1 MNAPIRRIG
10 IVVAA
15 MFCALL
21 MSSTLIQFVQAKDL
35 RERPGNRR
43 TLLASYSKER
53 GSILV
58 GGNAV
63 AVSKEADDTF
73 KWQRTYPQAKM
84 YAPVTGYYSFTYG
97 AGRGIEGSYDDLLS
111 GSSDSLFY
119 RRLVDV
125 VTGRPPAGAT
135 LELTVD
141 PAVQKAAWDAL
152 GNQRGAVV
160 ALDPKTGAILAMV
173 SKPSYDPNL
182 LADHDLPKV
191 SKAWSTLSTDQD
203 HPLTN
208 RAINGNLYPP
218 GSTFKLITAAAALES
233 GQYTPASELDAPA
246 ELDLPQTSVT
256 LPNITGKECGPG
268 GKDNL
273 KHALKISCNTA
284 FGSLGMALGQD
295 KLRSQARKFGYGQ
308 SVTVPM
314 RVTPS
319 IFPATLNEP
328 QLAQS
333 AIGQF
338 DVRATPMQVAMVS
351 AAIANGGKE
360 MTPYLVKN
368 VRDSDLDV
376 IDSTDPQEFAKP
388 ISGQTASQLNDMM
401 QAVVDG
407 GSGRK
412 AKIPGMK
419 VAGKTG
425 TAQTAKGKAAD
436 VWFTGFAPAD
446 NPRVAVAV
454 VVEDGG
460 TMADEASGGIVAAPI
475 AKKVM
480 EAVVS
485 R

>member
-1 MNAPIRRIG
+1 MNSPIRRIG
-10 IVVAA
+10 IVAAA

-21 MSSTLIQFVQAKDL
+21 MSSTLIQFVQAKELQD
-35 RERPGNRR
+35 RPGNRR

-58 GGNAV
+58 GGTAV
-63 AVSKEADDTF
+63 ARSDEVDDNF
-73 KWQRTYPQAKM
+73 KWQRKYPQPQL

-97 AGRGIEGSYDDLLS
+97 AGRGVEGSYDDLLS
-111 GSSDSLFY
+111 GSSDRLFY
-119 RRLVDV
+119 RRMVDV
-125 VTGRPPAGAT
+125 ITGKPPQGAT
-135 LELTVD
+135 LELTID
-141 PAVQKAAWDAL
+141 PKVQKAAWDAL
-152 GNQRGAVV
+152 GNQRGAIV

-173 SKPSYDPNL
+173 SKPTYDPNV
-182 LADHDLPKV
+182 LAGHDLPGV
-191 SKAWSTLSTDQD
+191 SKAWTKLSTDKSR
-203 HPLTN
+203 PLTN
-208 RAINGNLYPP
+208 RAIGGDLYPP
-218 GSTFKLITAAAALES
+218 GSTFKLITTAAALES
-233 GQYTPASELDAPA
+233 GQYTPESVLPGPA
-246 ELDLPQTSVT
+246 ALDLPQTTVD
-256 LPNITGKECGPG
+256 LPNVDGRPCGPND
-268 GKDNL
+268 KTTMA
-273 KHALKISCNTA
+273 HALQISCNSA
-284 FGSLGMALGQD
+284 YGSLGMSLGQTKIRD
-295 KLRSQARKFGYGQ
+295 QAHKFGYGQ
-308 SVTVPM
+308 AVTVPM

-319 IFPATLNEP
+319 IFPTNLNQP

-351 AAIANGGKE
+351 ASIANGGRE

-368 VRDSDLDV
+368 VRDKDLDV
-376 IDSTDPQEFAKP
+376 IDSTDPEEFAKP
-388 ISGQTASQLNDMM
+388 ISKDTAGQINTMM
-401 QAVVDG
+401 QAVVEA

-425 TAQTAKGKAAD
+425 TAQSAKGALSD

-460 TMADEASGGIVAAPI
+460 TMADEASGGVVAAPI
-475 AKKVM
+475 ARKVM

-485 R
+485 Q